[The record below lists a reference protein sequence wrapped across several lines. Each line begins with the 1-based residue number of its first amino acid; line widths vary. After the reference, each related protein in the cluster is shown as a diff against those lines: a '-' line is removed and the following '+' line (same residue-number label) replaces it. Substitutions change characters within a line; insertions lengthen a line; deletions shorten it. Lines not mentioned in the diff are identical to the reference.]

1 MRAHNCFDACPHAP
15 VSSHLSQ
22 PEPQILEPL
31 VHLPL
36 LENAKNGSL
45 PVDVLDRADDPRRAG
60 AQCGAAA
67 EMPLR
72 LPGPGEQYRFH
83 FDMTKCIGCQC
94 CVVACNEQN
103 GNPAHIRWRHVG
115 EIEGGIWPDT
125 TRMYLSMGCNH
136 CLEPTCLEGCPV
148 DAYTKDPLTG
158 IVLHSADR
166 CIGCQYCT
174 WNCSYGVPQ
183 YNAERGVVGKCD
195 MCYGRLKDQH
205 APACVDACPEEAI
218 RIEIVRTAEWRAG
231 YADDANAPGFPSA
244 DDSVSTTRI
253 TLPTRISPD
262 LTRADANRVR
272 PEHPHWALVL
282 MTTLTQTA
290 VGAFCAL
297 LLDQCLTSA
306 RAVRSAA
313 WAALLVAA
321 IAMAASTLH
330 LGRPAYAWRAL
341 RMWRRSWLSREVLLF
356 TVFAALG
363 TAYAVALW
371 WSGALALLLGTCT
384 VAAGIAAVFASARIY
399 LVRARPAWNS
409 GHTVAEFYLSAAFTG
424 SIFAALFL
432 PELRRPLLLFAAGAA
447 AASLLEQIVRL
458 LWLANSD
465 VFEMRATARLLSTRL
480 RPWLVLRAAGLIVAC
495 FCLLRSPL
503 TLTENLAV
511 LGLAMTL
518 EVLGRWLFFVSVVP
532 KSIASS
538 YLQTREAA

>member
-1 MRAHNCFDACPHAP
+1 MP
-15 VSSHLSQ
+15 SHILQS
-22 PEPQILEPL
+22 EPQTLEFPL
-31 VHLPL
+31 HLPL
-36 LENAKNGSL
+36 LENAKNGSVPIDL
-45 PVDVLDRADDPRRAG
+45 LDGADESMRVG
-60 AQCGAAA
+60 ARCGAPAA
-67 EMPLR
+67 MPLR
-72 LPGPGEQYRFH
+72 VPGAGEQYRFH

-103 GNPAHIRWRHVG
+103 GNPAQIRWRRVG
-115 EIEGGIWPDT
+115 EIEGGIWPDA

-158 IVLHSADR
+158 IVLHSAER

-218 RIEIVRTAEWRAG
+218 RIEIVKVSEWRAG
-231 YADDANAPGFPSA
+231 YADAANAPGFPSA

-253 TLPTRISPD
+253 TLPPRLSPD
-262 LTRADANRVR
+262 LTRADAYRVR
-272 PEHPHWALVL
+272 PEQPHWPLVL

-297 LLDQCLTSA
+297 LLEQCITSA
-306 RAVRSAA
+306 HAVRSAA

-321 IAMAASTLH
+321 IAMFASTLH
-330 LGRPAYAWRAL
+330 LGRPAYAWRAV

-356 TVFAALG
+356 TAFAGLG
-363 TAYAVALW
+363 VGYAVALW
-371 WSGALALLLGTCT
+371 WSGTLAMLLGSCT
-384 VAAGIAAVFASARIY
+384 VAAGLAAIFASARIY
-399 LVRARPAWNS
+399 VVRARPAWNS
-409 GHTVAEFYLSAAFTG
+409 GHTVVEFFLSAAFTG
-424 SIFAALFL
+424 SIFTALLL
-432 PELRRPLLLFAAGAA
+432 PEARRQLLPFAAGVAA
-447 AASLLEQIVRL
+447 ISLLQQIIRL

-480 RPWLVLRAAGLIVAC
+480 RPWLVLRAAGLITACILLMSSSSTVAGS
-495 FCLLRSPL
+495 F
-503 TLTENLAV
+503 AV
-511 LGLAMTL
+511 LILALAL
-518 EVLGRWLFFVSVVP
+518 EILGRWLFFVSVVP

-538 YLQTREAA
+538 YLQTPEGA

>member
-1 MRAHNCFDACPHAP
+1 VP
-15 VSSHLSQ
+15 SHISQ

-45 PVDVLDRADDPRRAG
+45 PVDLLDGADDPRRAG
-60 AQCGAAA
+60 AQCGVPAA
-67 EMPLR
+67 MPLR
-72 LPGPGEQYRFH
+72 VPQAGEQYRFH

-103 GNPAHIRWRHVG
+103 GNPAHIRWRRVG

-125 TRMYLSMGCNH
+125 TRMYLSTGCNH

-148 DAYTKDPLTG
+148 DAYTKDPVTG
-158 IVLHSADR
+158 IVLHSAER

-218 RIEIVRTAEWRAG
+218 RIEIVRIPEWRAG
-231 YADDANAPGFPSA
+231 YADAANAPGFPSA

-253 TLPTRISPD
+253 TLPVRLSPD

-282 MTTLTQTA
+282 MTSLTQTA

-297 LLDQCLTSA
+297 LLDQCISSA

-313 WAALLVAA
+313 WAGLLVAA

-384 VAAGIAAVFASARIY
+384 VTAGIAAVFASARIY
-399 LVRARPAWNS
+399 IVRARPAWNS

-480 RPWLVLRAAGLIVAC
+480 RPWLVLRAAGLIAAC
-495 FCLLRSPL
+495 FCLMRSPL
-503 TLTENLAV
+503 GLAEDLAV
-511 LGLAMTL
+511 LGLALAL

-538 YLQTREAA
+538 YLRTREAA

>member
-1 MRAHNCFDACPHAP
+1 M
-15 VSSHLSQ
+15 
-22 PEPQILEPL
+22 
-31 VHLPL
+31 HLPL

-45 PVDVLDRADDPRRAG
+45 PVDLFDGADDSRRAG
-60 AQCGAAA
+60 AQCGVPAA
-67 EMPLR
+67 MPLR
-72 LPGPGEQYRFH
+72 LPQAGEQYRFH

-103 GNPAHIRWRHVG
+103 GNPAHIRWRRVG

-125 TRMYLSMGCNH
+125 TRMYLSTGCNH

-158 IVLHSADR
+158 IVLHSAER

-183 YNAERGVVGKCD
+183 YNAERGIVGKCD

-218 RIEIVRTAEWRAG
+218 RIEIVRIPEWRAG
-231 YADDANAPGFPSA
+231 YADAANAPGFPSA

-253 TLPTRISPD
+253 TLPARLSPD

-297 LLDQCLTSA
+297 LLDQCISSA

-321 IAMAASTLH
+321 IAMTASTLH
-330 LGRPAYAWRAL
+330 LGRPAYAFRAL

-371 WSGALALLLGTCT
+371 WSAALALLLGTCT
-384 VAAGIAAVFASARIY
+384 VAAGVAAVFASARIY
-399 LVRARPAWNS
+399 IVRARPAWNS
-409 GHTVAEFYLSAAFTG
+409 GHTVAEFFLSAAFTG

-480 RPWLVLRAAGLIVAC
+480 RPWLVLRAAGLIAAC
-495 FCLLRSPL
+495 FCLMRSPL
-503 TLTENLAV
+503 NLVGDMAV
-511 LGLAMTL
+511 LGLALAL